1 MMKKSSKIGELPESI
16 YFIEEQE
23 RTLPGNRGSFLKKEG
38 LEQSSGLEFLIQT
51 RLFTAS
57 PDLLVS

>member
-1 MMKKSSKIGELPESI
+1 MMKKSGKIGELPESI

-38 LEQSSGLEFLIQT
+38 LEQSS
-51 RLFTAS
+51 
-57 PDLLVS
+57 